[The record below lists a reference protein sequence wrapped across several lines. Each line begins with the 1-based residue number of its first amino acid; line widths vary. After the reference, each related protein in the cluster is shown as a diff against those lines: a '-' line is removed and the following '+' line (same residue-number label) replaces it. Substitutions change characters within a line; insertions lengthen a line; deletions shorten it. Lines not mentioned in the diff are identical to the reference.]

1 MRKLNL
7 LSIIFVCMAI
17 AGASNALTAY
27 EIMKKVDERDTVQTQ
42 VSKAT
47 MVLID
52 KKDRKRVRKLQLF
65 SKEFVDGDKAI
76 SFFISPS
83 DVKDTAFLSYDWE
96 DEERE
101 DDSWLYLPS
110 MQRVNRIASGDKSNS
125 WMGSDFT
132 FSDVEGTELNDYN
145 YELLAESD
153 PVDGH
158 DCWKIQSVP
167 KSKDV
172 IEKTGY
178 LKSVFWVRKDALL
191 IVRNIINVKKG
202 KRIKY
207 FSAKDIEN
215 INGIWTARTIQM
227 VTTKNKKVQHSSVFK
242 LDEIVY
248 NNDVKDSMFEVE
260 TMQRGL

>member
-1 MRKLNL
+1 M
-7 LSIIFVCMAI
+7 
-17 AGASNALTAY
+17 
-27 EIMKKVDERDTVQTQ
+27 
-42 VSKAT
+42 
-47 MVLID
+47 
-52 KKDRKRVRKLQLF
+52 
-65 SKEFVDGDKAI
+65 
-76 SFFISPS
+76 
-83 DVKDTAFLSYDWE
+83 
-96 DEERE
+96 
-101 DDSWLYLPS
+101 
-110 MQRVNRIASGDKSNS
+110 
-125 WMGSDFT
+125 
-132 FSDVEGTELNDYN
+132 NDYN

-153 PVDGH
+153 PVGGH
-158 DCWKIQSVP
+158 DCWKIQSLP

-242 LDEIVY
+242 LDEVSY
-248 NNDVKDSMFEVE
+248 NKDLKDTMFEVE

>member
-1 MRKLNL
+1 MK
-7 LSIIFVCMAI
+7 IIKGLITVFISFFI

-27 EIMKKVDERDTVQTQ
+27 EIMKKVDERDTGKTQ
-42 VSKAT
+42 ISKAT

-65 SKEFVDGDKAI
+65 SKDFENVDKSI
-76 SFFISPS
+76 SFFTSPS

-96 DEERE
+96 DDKRE

-110 MQRVNRIASGDKSNS
+110 MQRVNRIASSDKSNS

-153 PVDGH
+153 PVGGH
-158 DCWKIQSVP
+158 DCWKIQSLP

-242 LDEIVY
+242 LDEVSY
-248 NNDVKDSMFEVE
+248 NKDLKDTMFEVE